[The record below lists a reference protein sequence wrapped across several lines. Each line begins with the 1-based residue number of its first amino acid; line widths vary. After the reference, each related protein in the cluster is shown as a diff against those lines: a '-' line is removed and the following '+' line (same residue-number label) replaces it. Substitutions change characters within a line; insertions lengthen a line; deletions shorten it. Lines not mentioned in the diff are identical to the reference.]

1 MITLPARSRSANI
14 DSDTRI
20 MAQVDRLSFGITTFQ
35 LGTKI
40 SSHRD
45 RHDGFG
51 EWINLRYP
59 IFALPGRKEPLIQMA
74 RTNLNLLGV
83 WESVYQSLMQ
93 NLANITAPTLVIW
106 GKQARIIPIAHAHI
120 AAQNLPNAKFLV
132 VTRLIG
138 SPRSRM

>member
-1 MITLPARSRSANI
+1 MITLPARTRSANI

-45 RHDGFG
+45 RHGGFG
-51 EWINLRYP
+51 EWIDLRYP

-74 RTNLNLLGV
+74 QTNFNLLGV
-83 WESVYQSLMQ
+83 RESV
-93 NLANITAPTLVIW
+93 
-106 GKQARIIPIAHAHI
+106 
-120 AAQNLPNAKFLV
+120 
-132 VTRLIG
+132 
-138 SPRSRM
+138 